1 MLFYFYRR
9 MALSENYMTGEIFFL
24 IIFSGWPQ
32 RYGGSH
38 RSGRWLP
45 PYMYNGHDVSFL
57 PNKLSQEGLHITLT
71 VKPQRIVLASRY
83 RPVVL
88 P

>member
-24 IIFSGWPQ
+24 IILSGWAQ

-38 RSGRWLP
+38 RSRRRLP
-45 PYMYNGHDVSFL
+45 PFVEWACVSFL

-71 VKPQRIVLASRY
+71 VEPQRIVLASRY

>member
-9 MALSENYMTGEIFFL
+9 MALSENYMTGEIFF
-24 IIFSGWPQ
+24 SSSSV
-32 RYGGSH
+32 GGHNDMGGVIAAGDGSPH
-38 RSGRWLP
+38 L
-45 PYMYNGHDVSFL
+45 YNGHNVSFL

-71 VKPQRIVLASRY
+71 VEPQRIVLTPRY